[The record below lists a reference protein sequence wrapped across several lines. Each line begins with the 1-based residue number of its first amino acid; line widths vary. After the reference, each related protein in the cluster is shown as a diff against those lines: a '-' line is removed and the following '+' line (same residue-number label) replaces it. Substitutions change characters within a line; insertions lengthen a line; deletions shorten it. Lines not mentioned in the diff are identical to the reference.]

1 MMNLF
6 ESFPLN
12 SKVWI
17 YQSDRAFTDQE
28 VEWIKS
34 VGAEFTAQWNSHG
47 SPVRG
52 EITALFNRFIVVVA
66 DEQSSVSGCS
76 IDSSVGVIRQIQDE
90 LKIDLF
96 NRLLLT
102 YRSGDQVEA
111 VHANDLEDAV
121 KEGKLGATTTVF
133 NNTVT
138 DLEGLRNN
146 WMIPLEK
153 SWAWSRVSSL
163 V

>member
-1 MMNLF
+1 MNLY
-6 ESFPLN
+6 ESYPPN

-28 VEWIKS
+28 VDWIKS
-34 VGAEFTAQWNSHG
+34 VGSEFTGQWNSHG

-52 EITALFNRFIVVVA
+52 ELTTLFNRFIVVVA

-96 NRLLLT
+96 NRLILT
-102 YRSGDQVEA
+102 YRSGDLVEA
-111 VHANDLEDAV
+111 VHANDLEEAV
-121 KEGKLGATTTVF
+121 KEGKLSANTTVF
-133 NNTVT
+133 NNLVT
-138 DLEGLRNN
+138 DLEGLRNE